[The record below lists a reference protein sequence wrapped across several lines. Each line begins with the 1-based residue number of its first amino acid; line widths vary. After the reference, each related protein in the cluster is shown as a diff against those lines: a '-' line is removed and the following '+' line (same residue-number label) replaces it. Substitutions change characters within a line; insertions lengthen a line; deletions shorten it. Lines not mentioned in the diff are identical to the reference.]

1 MKKLLIL
8 VDTIGENKEKF
19 AQGIIERL
27 TADHELSLARFSDLT
42 FYLEKGKVEVN
53 ITSLGKNI
61 TEFDL
66 VYFRRAGKGFAVL
79 AGTLGPA
86 LDFLKVKYFDTTWGE
101 IGPVG
106 SKLTSMLKLA
116 IAGLPIIPSLYYWE
130 SEVESNIDTIVDKLG
145 YPVVAK
151 ELGIQ
156 LGKGVHLIKTRED
169 FAKLPIKLEGRSS
182 NSQYLFQKFVEKTDE
197 YRLLVLKDKVA
208 VAEKKIATVEGEFRN
223 NVALGAR
230 EEFLSVHD
238 VSDEAK
244 ETAVK
249 GAQALGIQIAG
260 ADVTVD
266 KNGVVWLLEVNRGP
280 GLTYDTSVSPEIDEL
295 AKFFNKELGSND

>member
-8 VDTIGENKEKF
+8 VDNIGEKKEQF
-19 AQGIIERL
+19 TQGIKERF
-27 TADHELSLARFSDLT
+27 APGHDLSMARFSDLT
-42 FYLEKGKVEVN
+42 FYLEKGKVEVF
-53 ITSLGKNI
+53 ITSLGKMV
-61 TEFDL
+61 TDFDL

-79 AGTLGPA
+79 AGTLAPA

-106 SKLTSMLKLA
+106 SKLTSMVKLA
-116 IAGLPIIPSLYYWE
+116 IADLPIIPSLYYWE
-130 SEVESNIDTIVDKLG
+130 SQVEANIDTIAEKLG
-145 YPVVAK
+145 YPMVAK

-156 LGKGVHLIKTRED
+156 LGRGVHLIKSKGD
-169 FAKLPIKLEGRSS
+169 FDSLPIKLEGRSQ
-182 NSQYLFQKFVEKTDE
+182 NSQYLFQKYIEKEDE

-230 EEFLSVHD
+230 EEFLDVNSVASE
-238 VSDEAK
+238 VN
-244 ETAVK
+244 ETAIN
-249 GAQALGIQIAG
+249 GAKALGIQIAG

-266 KNGVVWLLEVNRGP
+266 KEGKVWLLEINRGP
-280 GLTYDTSVSPEIDEL
+280 GLTYDTSISPEIDEL
-295 AKFFNKELGSND
+295 AKFFSRELDND